1 MCKHRNGTG
10 SLTASMGV
18 WNIRVALGSSVEQT
32 LLYDWEQME
41 PALGNISL
49 PNGSDAPMH

>member
-1 MCKHRNGTG
+1 MCKHRKGTG
-10 SLTASMGV
+10 SLAASRGV
-18 WNIRVALGSSVEQT
+18 WNISVALGSSMEQI
-32 LLYDWEQME
+32 LLYGWEQME